1 MVKQVRQERAIR
13 TRNAL
18 IESAAALFA
27 RHGYE
32 VVSLST
38 ISARAGVSNGALHFH
53 FPSKTALA
61 EAVGA
66 AAAQRFGRIIAGEVL
81 PAQRGGVPERG
92 GLPERGG
99 VPERGGLA
107 ERGGVPERGGSP
119 RHEGAPVYGG
129 SSRYEG
135 APERGA
141 LPRRIEAP
149 RRWDVP
155 RRDEAASKQGA
166 ASRQNS
172 ALQTLIDTSH
182 ALLRGLGHDA
192 VLRAGFALGDGAGAV
207 GRGEDLY
214 RRWQEWVAETL
225 ARAEREGLLARG
237 LAVRDAVT
245 AVVGA
250 TIGFAVLGG
259 HEGQWLSRT
268 TLTRF
273 WTLLLP
279 RLATPTALEG
289 LMASGRL
296 PETR

>member
-53 FPSKTALA
+53 FPSKAALA
-61 EAVGA
+61 EAVGV
-66 AAAQRFGRIIAGEVL
+66 AAAQRFGRIIAGEEL

-92 GLPERGG
+92 V
-99 VPERGGLA
+99 VPERGGL
-107 ERGGVPERGGSP
+107 P
-119 RHEGAPVYGG
+119 RTEGAPAYGV

-141 LPRRIEAP
+141 LPRRVEAP

-214 RRWQEWVAETL
+214 RSWQEWVAEVL

-289 LMASGRL
+289 LMASGRP

>member
-1 MVKQVRQERAIR
+1 M
-13 TRNAL
+13 
-18 IESAAALFA
+18 
-27 RHGYE
+27 
-32 VVSLST
+32 
-38 ISARAGVSNGALHFH
+38 
-53 FPSKTALA
+53 
-61 EAVGA
+61 
-66 AAAQRFGRIIAGEVL
+66 
-81 PAQRGGVPERG
+81 
-92 GLPERGG
+92 
-99 VPERGGLA
+99 
-107 ERGGVPERGGSP
+107 
-119 RHEGAPVYGG
+119 
-129 SSRYEG
+129 
-135 APERGA
+135 
-141 LPRRIEAP
+141 
-149 RRWDVP
+149 P

-192 VLRAGFALGDGAGAV
+192 VLRAGFALGDGAEAV

-214 RRWQEWVAETL
+214 RRWQEWVTEVL
-225 ARAEREGLLARG
+225 ARAEREGLLARD

-289 LMASGRL
+289 LMASGRP